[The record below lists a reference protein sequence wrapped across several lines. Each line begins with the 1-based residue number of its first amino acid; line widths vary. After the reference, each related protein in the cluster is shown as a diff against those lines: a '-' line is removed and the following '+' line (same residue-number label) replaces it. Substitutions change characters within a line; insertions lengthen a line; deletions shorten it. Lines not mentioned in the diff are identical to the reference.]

1 MNGSHNEGR
10 TPASGL
16 TLGRI
21 LLWSG
26 LAVLAAAVT
35 MVAWFKYEPRVW
47 LPRARKE
54 SVARLAAATN
64 EESARA
70 AVNSLGTF
78 LSFTNGA
85 WVAIRN
91 RDTHAGR
98 VQSHALART
107 SDGRWLE
114 SERHFCGIIGSLERK
129 IDEWRKADAERQAE
143 WRSTMREIGPA
154 RNNNS
159 LPSELDLLPLL
170 EASNLDCAVQALL
183 RLGFRLTLP

>member
-1 MNGSHNEGR
+1 M
-10 TPASGL
+10 
-16 TLGRI
+16 
-21 LLWSG
+21 
-26 LAVLAAAVT
+26 AVLAAAVT

-54 SVARLAAATN
+54 SVGRLSAANN
-64 EESARA
+64 EQSARA

-78 LSFTNGA
+78 LSFTNRA
-85 WVAIRN
+85 WVAIRY

-114 SERHFCGIIGSLERK
+114 SERHFCGTIRGLDRR
-129 IDEWRKADAERQAE
+129 IDDWRQADAERQAE

-154 RNNNS
+154 RNTNS

-170 EASNLDCAVQALL
+170 EASNLDSAVQALL